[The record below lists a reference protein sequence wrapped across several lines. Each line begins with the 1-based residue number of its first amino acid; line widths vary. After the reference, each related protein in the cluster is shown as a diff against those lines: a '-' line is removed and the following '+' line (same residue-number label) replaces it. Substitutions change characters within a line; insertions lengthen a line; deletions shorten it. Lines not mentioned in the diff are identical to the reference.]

1 MSEIYNP
8 ERGQFEEQFDTQT
21 DFIVPELTEDERA
34 DAEFLCLFGRS
45 SNDPIDFVASCERDV
60 QIHAY
65 DLYDSGLELSN
76 PGVQINFSERDL
88 PLSVL
93 MDVLV
98 QKDLIHSRVCNQYE
112 YIQGFRERR
121 DLPTGGALL
130 LDTKLQ
136 MRGMAQATMADRVS
150 VINRKI
156 TGAVSSLCAMQ
167 LGIFPSLQ
175 LYSQSNDARLESLGK
190 AGFGQ
195 YTPDITARGNVAG
208 LCAWRAGDPVYAGGW
223 DGRGRPHAGTRVAVV
238 KNPTA

>member
-1 MSEIYNP
+1 MDNRSNAKVSEIYNP

-21 DFIVPELTEDERA
+21 DFVVPELTEDERA
-34 DAEFLCLFGRS
+34 AAEYLCLFGRS

-121 DLPTGGALL
+121 GLPTGGVLL
-130 LDTKLQ
+130 MDKKLQ
-136 MRGMAQATMADRVS
+136 MRGMAQAAMARDADRRGS
-150 VINRKI
+150 DRRG
-156 TGAVSSLCAMQ
+156 GAGSCQ
-167 LGIFPSLQ
+167 PLGRRDVGPAPGV
-175 LYSQSNDARLESLGK
+175 QSASGVRGA
-190 AGFGQ
+190 AG
-195 YTPDITARGNVAG
+195 AG
-208 LCAWRAGDPVYAGGW
+208 GRPPRDRAGDG
-223 DGRGRPHAGTRVAVV
+223 GTRSLRGVRCLRGACPLSLHSAPVS
-238 KNPTA
+238 ASFLLAL